1 MEITDV
7 VFFEVRGTIP
17 QISLLFA
24 ARVRLHKPGT
34 AGKSAQLE
42 LALPHQSPE
51 ALHFALAM
59 GAGQSPS
66 ERLGLGTPDCHTE
79 KKIYPM
85 LSQWGS

>member
-1 MEITDV
+1 MDV
-7 VFFEVRGTIP
+7 VFFKVRGTIP

-24 ARVRLHKPGT
+24 ARVCLHKPGI

-42 LALPHQSPE
+42 LALP
-51 ALHFALAM
+51 LRFALAM

-66 ERLGLGTPDCHTE
+66 ERLGVGTLDCHTE